1 MLLPLPRAL
10 TLVSIQSAV
19 GAPQVP
25 GMPRNMRRR
34 IQSRLPRKRWL
45 PRKFPVPSPPV
56 LARDLLPRRPT
67 RFRRLRRRVRAR
79 PRSETRFTWVSMD
92 VHARGAAGDAH
103 TTCSVEHAAA
113 HCLIFR
119 VRRRVAH
126 SSTYLSSTSLD
137 QQKKKREKNV
147 AVTQITWFTF
157 WGVDRLTSL
166 AETRAIRTCGLSS
179 ARAGKSAVLYLQ

>member
-1 MLLPLPRAL
+1 METIRSCFYFNHVISFLAGAVRPLQRRTKSGLLLLSLSLALPLENHNKMLLPLPRAL

-137 QQKKKREKNV
+137 QQKKE
-147 AVTQITWFTF
+147 A
-157 WGVDRLTSL
+157 
-166 AETRAIRTCGLSS
+166 
-179 ARAGKSAVLYLQ
+179 